1 MAFFMMEYLHTQ
13 SLPVPHRVSLHLSN
27 VNCLAAKKTLCCQ
40 AARRCSV
47 LRRQFTASHVP
58 FTVTVNG

>member
-27 VNCLAAKKTLCCQ
+27 VNCQ
-40 AARRCSV
+40 A
-47 LRRQFTASHVP
+47 QKASLLP
-58 FTVTVNG
+58 DGTPM

>member
-27 VNCLAAKKTLCCQ
+27 VNCQAAKKKPLLPGGT
-40 AARRCSV
+40 
-47 LRRQFTASHVP
+47 P
-58 FTVTVNG
+58 M